1 MPTGIPW
8 QSPVFILSFMS
19 RRLEDRIRELCARA
33 VVTTDLNELDAI
45 LKQLRPALREHIELL
60 RKLAAERL
68 VPPQVRS
75 PR

>member
-1 MPTGIPW
+1 MPTGISW